1 MYGISAISNRDL
13 QLLYEYRILRR
24 PADKLTAILGGE
36 SFTVSISEDI
46 QSENDMYVYRLDT
59 TPKEGHVPFLEF
71 VPRSADDWRALA
83 HLSSADVLDDEIR
96 LYSTAEVP
104 TDMQVRIYWCQSLN
118 QIESMLADI
127 QHMLDEFS
135 NSFDKLKKDIEYLK
149 EHAVTDSRPEGLVN
163 NLVKIRKTDRN
174 GTLVDSLYTVKKPEA
189 KRVYTNIT
197 QTELDTMLHTFN
209 ESIEFQLTD
218 NYRRVLQNW
227 TGPVMK
233 ISGKGNL
240 ILRNIKSQILITNW
254 SGYITVTD
262 CPDVHLQ
269 AESESKACN
278 IEHLKIMR
286 NSCVYLENYTH
297 YIESLTMLLNST
309 VRHRRGYVRN
319 ITYIGYGCTYWCAD
333 TVWIP
338 GINYF
343 QESDHSKNTIYDFNV
358 LDILGTLQH
367 DGNALLIYN
376 SRCIG
381 FKVANAD
388 APSQPQI
395 VNCEWEAE
403 Y

>member
-1 MYGISAISNRDL
+1 MFDISAISNRDL
-13 QLLYEYRILRR
+13 QVLYEYRILRR

-36 SFTVSISEDI
+36 SFTIPLTEGT
-46 QSENDMYVYRLDT
+46 QTEGGLYTYKLDT
-59 TPKEGHVPFLEF
+59 TPKEGRIPFLEF
-71 VPRSADDWRALA
+71 EAESADDWRALA
-83 HLSSADVLDDEIR
+83 HLSTAEITDTDIT

-104 TDMQVRIYWCQSLN
+104 TDMRVRIYWCDSLH

-127 QHMLDEFS
+127 MGMLTQFS
-135 NSFDKLKKDIEYLK
+135 TDFDKLKEDIEYLK
-149 EHAVTDSRPEGLVN
+149 EHAVTDSRPEGLVG
-163 NLVKIRKTDRN
+163 NLVKIRKTDKS
-174 GTLVDSLYTVKKPEA
+174 GTLIDSLYTVKKPEA
-189 KRVYTNIT
+189 KRVYNNTT

-209 ESIEFQLTD
+209 ESIEFQFYD
-218 NYRRVLQNW
+218 NHNRVLQNW
-227 TGPVMK
+227 SGPVMK
-233 ISGKGNL
+233 LSGKGH
-240 ILRNIKSQILITNW
+240 IVLRNITAQILISDW
-254 SGYITVTD
+254 SGYVTVVD

-269 AESESKACN
+269 ADNESKICN
-278 IEHLKIMR
+278 IKHLKIMR
-286 NSCVYLENYTH
+286 NSCVYLENHIH
-297 YIESLTMLLNST
+297 YIESMTLLLNST
-309 VRHRRGYVRN
+309 VRHRRGYVKN
-319 ITYIGYGCTYWCAD
+319 ITYVGYGCTYWCAD

-343 QESDHSKNTIYDFNV
+343 NENDHNQNTVYDFNV

-388 APSQPQI
+388 APSQPQL